1 MAIIKAV
8 KNSHSNI
15 KHIINYVTK
24 NEKTIGKK
32 LCSGFNC
39 SIDTAITE
47 METTKK
53 LYGKTGGRTYK
64 HFVQSFS
71 PDEKVTAQQ
80 APNLAGEFVNSC
92 PLFSDFEVVYST
104 HVDKHHIH
112 THFVVNSVS
121 FADGHKFS
129 MSKKDL
135 EDMKILNNKLCLKH
149 GLSVCELGKKKSF
162 NGKEREGLVSDNMDK
177 YQFLKKAEQ
186 KKVKSYVHDT
196 AVAVYQAMQNSC
208 SKEDFIQCLEQK
220 GYVVNWK
227 ENHKY
232 ITFINQ
238 DGKKVRNSNL
248 QKTYNMKVGKEEL
261 IEFFKEKSLCKE
273 KKHTARHRRR

>member
-1 MAIIKAV
+1 
-8 KNSHSNI
+8 
-15 KHIINYVTK
+15 
-24 NEKTIGKK
+24 
-32 LCSGFNC
+32 
-39 SIDTAITE
+39 
-47 METTKK
+47 
-53 LYGKTGGRTYK
+53 
-64 HFVQSFS
+64 
-71 PDEKVTAQQ
+71 
-80 APNLAGEFVNSC
+80 
-92 PLFSDFEVVYST
+92 
-104 HVDKHHIH
+104 
-112 THFVVNSVS
+112 
-121 FADGHKFS
+121 
-129 MSKKDL
+129 
-135 EDMKILNNKLCLKH
+135 
-149 GLSVCELGKKKSF
+149 
-162 NGKEREGLVSDNMDK
+162 MDK

>member
-8 KNSHSNI
+8 KNSHSSI
-15 KHIINYVTK
+15 KHIIDYVTK
-24 NEKTIGKK
+24 KEKTIGKK

-47 METTKK
+47 MNMTKE

-71 PDEKVTAQQ
+71 PNEKITAQQ
-80 APNLAGEFVNSC
+80 AHQIAKEFTESC
-92 PLFSDFEVVYST
+92 PLFSEFEVVYAT
-104 HVDKHHIH
+104 HVDKNHIH

-135 EDMKILNNKLCLKH
+135 EDMKILNNKLCLEH
-149 GLSVCELGKKKSF
+149 GLSVCELAKKKSF
-162 NGKEREGLVSDNMDK
+162 DGQERKGLVTDNMDK
-177 YQFLKKAEQ
+177 YQFLKKAQEG
-186 KKVKSYVHDT
+186 KVKSFVQDT
-196 AVAVYQAMQNSC
+196 AVAVFNSMEESL
-208 SKEDFIQCLEQK
+208 SKDDFIKSMEQK
-220 GYVVNWK
+220 GYAVVWK
-227 ENHKY
+227 DTHKY

-261 IEFFKEKSLCKE
+261 LELFREKSLSKE
-273 KKHTARHRRR
+273 KKQKVRHRRR

>member
-39 SIDTAITE
+39 SIDTVITE

-71 PDEKVTAQQ
+71 PDEKITAQQ
-80 APNLAGEFVNSC
+80 AHQLAGEFVNSF
-92 PLFSDFEVVYST
+92 PLFSDFEVVYAT
-104 HVDKHHIH
+104 HVDKNHIH

-121 FADGHKFS
+121 FQDGHKFQ

-135 EDMKILNNKLCLKH
+135 EDMKELSNTLCLKH

-162 NGKEREGLVSDNMDK
+162 NGKEREGVVSNDMNK
-177 YQFLKKAEQ
+177 YQFLKKAKEG
-186 KKVKSYVHDT
+186 KVKSYVQDT
-196 AVAVYQAMQNSC
+196 AVSVHQAMQNSC

-220 GYVVNWK
+220 GYVVNWEK
-227 ENHKY
+227 NHKY

-261 IEFFKEKSLCKE
+261 LELFREKSLSKNKE
-273 KKHTARHRRR
+273 HPTRHRRR

>member
-1 MAIIKAV
+1 MAIIKSV
-8 KNSHSNI
+8 KNSHSSI

-24 NEKTIGKK
+24 QEKTIGKK
-32 LCSGFNC
+32 LCSAFNC
-39 SIDTAITE
+39 SIDTAVTE

-71 PDEKVTAQQ
+71 PEEEITSQQ
-80 APNLAGEFVNSC
+80 AHNLAGEFVKEC
-92 PLFSDFEVVYST
+92 PLFSDFEVAYAT

-149 GLSVCELGKKKSF
+149 GLSVCELAKKKSF
-162 NGKEREGLVSDNMDK
+162 DGQERKGLVAYNMDK
-177 YQFLKKAEQ
+177 YQFLKKAQEG
-186 KKVKSYVHDT
+186 KVKSFVQET
-196 AVAVYQAMQNSC
+196 AIAVFNSMEESL
-208 SKEDFIQCLEQK
+208 SKDDFIKSMEQK
-220 GYVVNWK
+220 GYAVVWK
-227 ENHKY
+227 DTHKY

-261 IEFFKEKSLCKE
+261 IQYFKEKSCSKE
-273 KKHTARHRRR
+273 KKHTVRHRRR

>member
-8 KNSHSNI
+8 KNSHSRI

-24 NEKTIGKK
+24 QEKTIGKK
-32 LCSGFNC
+32 LCSCFNC
-39 SIDTAITE
+39 SIDTAVTE

-80 APNLAGEFVNSC
+80 AHQIAKEFTESC

-121 FADGHKFS
+121 FLDGHKFS

-135 EDMKILNNKLCLKH
+135 EDMKKLNNKLCLEH

-162 NGKEREGLVSDNMDK
+162 DGQERKGLVADNMDK
-177 YQFLKKAEQ
+177 YQFLKKAQEG
-186 KKVKSYVHDT
+186 KIKSFVQET
-196 AVAVYQAMQNSC
+196 AIAVFDSMRISS
-208 SKEDFIQCLEQK
+208 SKEDFIKCMEQK
-220 GYVVNWK
+220 GYSVIWK
-227 ENHKY
+227 DTHKY

-248 QKTYNMKVGKEEL
+248 QKTYNLKAGKEEL
-261 IEFFKEKSLCKE
+261 LELFREKSLSKKKE
-273 KKHTARHRRR
+273 HPTRHRRR

>member
-8 KNSHSNI
+8 KNSHSSI

-24 NEKTIGKK
+24 KEKTIEKK

-39 SIDTAITE
+39 NVYTAAKE
-47 METTKK
+47 MQLTKE
-53 LYGKTGGRTYK
+53 LYNKTAGRTYK
-64 HFVQSFS
+64 HFIQSFA
-71 PDEKVTAQQ
+71 PDENITAVQ
-80 APNLAGEFVNSC
+80 AHEIAGEFVKNC
-92 PLFSDFEVVYST
+92 PLLSDFEVIYCT
-104 HVDKHHIH
+104 HVDKEHIH
-112 THFVVNSVS
+112 THIVVNSVS
-121 FADGHKFS
+121 FMDGHKFQ

-135 EDMKILNNKLCLKH
+135 EDMKELSNTLCLKH

-162 NGKEREGLVSDNMDK
+162 NGKEREGVVSNDMNK
-177 YQFLKKAEQ
+177 YQFLKKAKEG
-186 KKVKSYVHDT
+186 KVKSYVQDT